1 MKRAMCFATASVLTL
16 SASITGAAE
25 TSDASYPNRP
35 IRFVIPFVPGGP
47 SDIMSRLL
55 GGKLHEAVGHSVVID
70 NRGSAGGIVGFEIG
84 AKAPPDGYTITM
96 AAYSGLV
103 INQFT
108 YLKLP
113 YDPMRDFQ
121 PVTQLTRGP
130 AVLVIHPSVPAKTL
144 QEFVALAKAKPA
156 QLNYATTG
164 TGNLIS
170 TEMIKSAAGINV
182 VPIPYKGTGQAVIDL
197 LSGQVQM
204 MVMSP
209 LVAVPNIKAG
219 KLRALGVTSLERSSI
234 LPDVPT
240 IAEAGFPGYQNVGW
254 HSIVMPAKT
263 PAPFVKRM
271 HSEFAKILQ
280 QAEVKEK
287 IQAQG
292 LEVVGSTPEALAD
305 LIVKDAAKYQKIV
318 KEIGLKPQ

>member
-144 QEFVALAKAKPA
+144 QEFVALAKAKPG

-170 TEMIKSAAGINV
+170 TEMIKSAAGISV

-197 LSGQVQM
+197 LAGQVQM
-204 MVMSP
+204 MMMSP
-209 LVAVPNIKAG
+209 LVAVPNIKGG
-219 KLRALGVTSLERSSI
+219 KLRALGLTSAERSPL

-240 IAEAGFPGYQNVGW
+240 IAESGFPGYENVGW

-263 PAPFVKRM
+263 PAPVVKRM
-271 HSEFAKILQ
+271 HAEFLKILQ
-280 QAEVKEK
+280 QPDVKEK
-287 IQAQG
+287 IQGQG
-292 LEVVGSTPEALAD
+292 LEVVGSTPEALAQ
-305 LIVKDAAKYQKIV
+305 LIVKDAAKYQRII

>member
-1 MKRAMCFATASVLTL
+1 
-16 SASITGAAE
+16 
-25 TSDASYPNRP
+25 
-35 IRFVIPFVPGGP
+35 
-47 SDIMSRLL
+47 MSRLL
-55 GGKLHEAVGHSVVID
+55 GGKLHESVGQSVVID
-70 NRGSAGGIVGFEIG
+70 NRGSAGGVVGFEIG

-130 AVLVIHPSVPAKTL
+130 AVLVIHPSVPAKTM

-156 QLNYATTG
+156 HLNYATTG

-170 TEMIKSAAGINV
+170 TEMIKSTAGINV

-197 LSGQVQM
+197 LAGQVQM

-209 LVAVPNIKAG
+209 LVAVPNVKAG

-240 IAEAGFPGYQNVGW
+240 IAESGFPGYQNVGW

-263 PAPFVKRM
+263 PASFVKRM
-271 HSEFAKILQ
+271 HAEFVKILQ
-280 QAEVKEK
+280 QPEVKEK
-287 IQAQG
+287 ILAQG